1 MVGQLTVQDFF
12 DQFPD
17 DRACL
22 DHLMK
27 VRFGNLTAC
36 PKCGRE
42 WRFHKLR
49 KEAAYACQWC
59 GHHVHPMVGTP
70 FQRTRTPLQKWFYAM
85 HLVTKAPGNV
95 SAKELQ
101 RQLGVTYKT
110 AWRMADQIRKYVDA
124 GGRLSDYA
132 LSDHALSDHAKVG
145 AAMTGDKRVRAA
157 PGKKGA
163 TANSRTP
170 RKIAAITPD
179 AQLKQTPS
187 TLRFYGDQF
196 VFDTVSGMFYRMN
209 PTACFILR
217 ALDAGVDSH
226 ALPALLRASYTLDAS
241 TATRDVELFLNN
253 LAALEPL
260 NRLHPNKQVSA

>member
-17 DRACL
+17 DQACL

-27 VRFGNLTAC
+27 VRFEHLAAC

-59 GHHVHPMVGTP
+59 GHHIRPMVGTP
-70 FQRTRTPLQKWFYAM
+70 FLRTRTPLQKWFYAM
-85 HLVTKAPGNV
+85 HLFTKASGKV
-95 SAKELQ
+95 SVKELE

-110 AWRMADQIRKYVDA
+110 AWRMADQIRKHVDA
-124 GGRLSDYA
+124 GGRLSDYTG
-132 LSDHALSDHAKVG
+132 VG
-145 AAMTGDKRVRAA
+145 REMAAGKHVRAA
-157 PGKKGA
+157 PRKKRT
-163 TANSRTP
+163 TAMPKTRPNV
-170 RKIAAITPD
+170 AVITPNTP
-179 AQLKQTPS
+179 LIQTPS

-226 ALPALLRASYTLDAS
+226 ELPALLRANYTLDAA

-253 LAALEPL
+253 LAALVPL

>member
-1 MVGQLTVQDFF
+1 MARRLTVQDFF

-17 DRACL
+17 DQAGL

-59 GHHVHPMVGTP
+59 GHHIHPMVGTP
-70 FQRTRTPLQKWFYAM
+70 FERTRTPLQKWFYAM
-85 HLVTKAPGNV
+85 YLFTACRGNV

-110 AWRMADQIRKYVDA
+110 AWRIGDQIRKYADA

-132 LSDHALSDHAKVG
+132 GVG
-145 AAMTGDKRVRAA
+145 QAMVADKHVRDAR
-157 PGKKGA
+157 GKREA
-163 TANSRTP
+163 MVMSRIRP
-170 RKIAAITPD
+170 NVAAITPNG
-179 AQLKQTPS
+179 QLKQTPS

-226 ALPALLRASYTLDAS
+226 ELPALLQSNYTLDAS

-260 NRLHPNKQVSA
+260 NRLHPDKQVSA

>member
-1 MVGQLTVQDFF
+1 MRQGMARQLTVQDFF

-17 DRACL
+17 DQACL

-27 VRFGNLTAC
+27 VRFGHLTAC

-85 HLVTKAPGNV
+85 HLFTTFQGNV

-110 AWRMADQIRKYVDA
+110 AWRIGDQIRKHADTD
-124 GGRLSDYA
+124 GRLADYA
-132 LSDHALSDHAKVG
+132 GVG
-145 AAMTGDKRVRAA
+145 QIMVGDKHIRDVR
-157 PGKKGA
+157 KKGA
-163 TANSRTP
+163 TAKSRTCLNVT
-170 RKIAAITPD
+170 AITPD
-179 AQLKQTPS
+179 TQLKQTPS

-226 ALPALLRASYTLDAS
+226 ELPALLRSNYTLDAS

-260 NRLHPNKQVSA
+260 NRLHPNKQMSA

>member
-59 GHHVHPMVGTP
+59 GHHIRPMVGTP
-70 FQRTRTPLQKWFYAM
+70 FLRTRTPLQKWFYAM
-85 HLVTKAPGNV
+85 HLFTKASGNV
-95 SAKELQ
+95 SAKELE

-124 GGRLSDYA
+124 GGRLSDYVLSDCA
-132 LSDHALSDHAKVG
+132 LSDCARVG
-145 AAMTGDKRVRAA
+145 QATAGDKRIRDAR
-157 PGKKGA
+157 GKKGTMA
-163 TANSRTP
+163 LPRTRP
-170 RKIAAITPD
+170 KVAAITPD
-179 AQLKQTPS
+179 VQLKQTRS

-226 ALPALLRASYTLDAS
+226 ELPALLRASYTLDAS

-260 NRLHPNKQVSA
+260 NRLHPDKQVSA

>member
-27 VRFGNLTAC
+27 IRFGNLTAC
-36 PKCGRE
+36 PKCARE

-49 KEAAYACQWC
+49 KDAAYACQWC
-59 GHHVHPMVGTP
+59 GHHIHPMVGTP

-85 HLVTKAPGNV
+85 HLFAKPPGNV

-110 AWRMADQIRKYVDA
+110 AWRMVHQIREYVDA

-132 LSDHALSDHAKVG
+132 PSDYAKAG
-145 AAMTGDKRVRAA
+145 QAMANGKRVRAA
-157 PGKKGA
+157 RRNKDA
-163 TANSRTP
+163 TAVP
-170 RKIAAITPD
+170 RACPNVAPITPD
-179 AQLKQTPS
+179 APLKQTPS

-217 ALDAGVDSH
+217 ALDAGLDSH
-226 ALPALLRASYTLDAS
+226 ELPELLRSRYTLDVS
-241 TATRDVELFLNN
+241 TATRDVELFLND

-260 NRLHPNKQVSA
+260 NRLHPNKRVSA

>member
-17 DRACL
+17 AQACL

-59 GHHVHPMVGTP
+59 GHHIRPMVGTP
-70 FQRTRTPLQKWFYAM
+70 FLRTRTPLQKWFYAM
-85 HLVTKAPGNV
+85 HLFTKASGNV
-95 SAKELQ
+95 SAKELE

-110 AWRMADQIRKYVDA
+110 AWRMADQIRKHVDA
-124 GGRLSDYA
+124 GGGLSDYA
-132 LSDHALSDHAKVG
+132 GVG
-145 AAMTGDKRVRAA
+145 RAMVAGKRVRAA
-157 PGKKGA
+157 PGKNGT
-163 TANSRTP
+163 TAMLPTRPNIAVVTP
-170 RKIAAITPD
+170 N

-226 ALPALLRASYTLDAS
+226 ELPALLRANYTLDAA

-253 LAALEPL
+253 LAALVPL